1 MTLRQH
7 SARNPRASVF
17 IAVSL
22 DGFIAREDG
31 SLDWLE
37 GAEPDPSGSSPSVP
51 EPETAGTGG
60 AEPGGEDYG
69 YQTFM
74 ESVDVLVMG
83 RHTYEKVRS
92 FGEWPYGNMR
102 VVVLSSQPVEIPDGL
117 GQVAWSN
124 SPPTTLARELAA
136 EGAKHLY
143 IDGGNTI
150 QRFLAEGLIQ
160 QLIITRVPVLLGSGI
175 PLFGPVIQH
184 DIHLEH
190 VATQAFDNGF
200 VQSTYWVVNS

>member
-1 MTLRQH
+1 M
-7 SARNPRASVF
+7 F

-37 GAEPDPSGSSPSVP
+37 GAEPDLSGDSPPAP
-51 EPETAGTGG
+51 EPETAGAGG

-69 YQTFM
+69 YQAFID
-74 ESVDVLVMG
+74 SVDVLVMG

-117 GQVAWSN
+117 GQVAWRN
-124 SPPTTLARELAA
+124 SPPATLVQELAG
-136 EGAKHLY
+136 EGAEHLY
-143 IDGGNTI
+143 IDGGQTI

-160 QLIITRVPVLLGSGI
+160 QLVITRVPQLLGSGI
-175 PLFGPVIQH
+175 PLFGPVADS

-190 VATQAFDNGF
+190 VATRAFDNGF
-200 VQSTYWVVNS
+200 VQSTYLVVNS

>member
-1 MTLRQH
+1 MAWSQH

-37 GAEPDPSGSSPSVP
+37 EAEPDPSGDSPSAP
-51 EPETAGTGG
+51 ELETAGTGG
-60 AEPGGEDYG
+60 AEPGSEDYG
-69 YQTFM
+69 YQAFM
-74 ESVDVLVMG
+74 DSVDVLVMG
-83 RHTYEKVRS
+83 RHTYEKVQS
-92 FGEWPYGNMR
+92 FGEWPYGDTQ
-102 VVVLSSQPVEIPDGL
+102 VVVLSSQPVEIPDGF
-117 GQVAWSN
+117 GEVTWSN
-124 SPPTTLARELAA
+124 SPPTTLARELAG

-160 QLIITRVPVLLGSGI
+160 QLVITRVPVLLGNGI
-175 PLFGPVIQH
+175 PLFGPISDS

-190 VATQAFDNGF
+190 VATRAFDNGF
-200 VQSTYWVVNS
+200 VQSTYLVVNS